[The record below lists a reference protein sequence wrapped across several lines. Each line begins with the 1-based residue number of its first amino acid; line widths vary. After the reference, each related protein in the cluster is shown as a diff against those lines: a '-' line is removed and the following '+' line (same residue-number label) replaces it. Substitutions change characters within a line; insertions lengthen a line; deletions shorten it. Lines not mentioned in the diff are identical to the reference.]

1 MSFEEELKAQK
12 ERLLKE
18 KNDKEMEVL
27 NKKLE
32 EQYKERVDTEL
43 RNSGM
48 FRSSKIPEQDPRF

>member
-18 KNDKEMEVL
+18 KNDKEMEDL

-32 EQYKERVDTEL
+32 EQYRKELILNCEIL
-43 RNSGM
+43 ECLGLQK
-48 FRSSKIPEQDPRF
+48 FQSKILV